1 MSTCTHPFNAEN
13 NPAEIVNMHTSKLSK
28 NDINVDKCIEIS
40 SEQVKQF
47 HQTLPEGFY
56 DPFSKQVK
64 TMSILQKSI
73 CVNDEEIIDTFLI
86 YSRVI
91 VLQLTNAAMTVEN
104 IFKHE
109 LAPIPTS
116 IFNNDSDLRSAKS
129 EPDMKRAL

>member
-1 MSTCTHPFNAEN
+1 MWNFLSTCTHPFNAEN

-64 TMSILQKSI
+64 TMSIL
-73 CVNDEEIIDTFLI
+73 
-86 YSRVI
+86 
-91 VLQLTNAAMTVEN
+91 
-104 IFKHE
+104 
-109 LAPIPTS
+109 
-116 IFNNDSDLRSAKS
+116 
-129 EPDMKRAL
+129 